1 MIQSFTMFKGIY
13 NEKEVEK
20 IETITNIKPT
30 IVKKKWYDKIP
41 STVVFLFFT
50 LIIGAIATYLI
61 PAGKFE
67 RVIDEKTGVTKIDP
81 NSFHFVDSNPVG
93 ILEVFKSIYTG
104 LVEGGGIIFLV
115 FLGYFWVYTM
125 IKTGAFNAVIGK
137 IINNSKLRSLYI
149 PIFIILFTL
158 AGSTYGELTA
168 TYGLIPLF
176 IGLAMMMRHDAII
189 GIAICGM
196 ACAIGSAV
204 ATSNP
209 YTTALAQNIA
219 ELPMYSGQ
227 GLKWLSMVAFLIP
240 TIWYTTRYA
249 NKIKNDTSQS
259 LVNDL
264 DFTSFKFNEAE
275 INNLQDSKMTLTQ
288 KVVLGVF
295 LLSIVAIVAGSVL
308 WKFGLTEVAMVYLMG
323 ALVMS
328 FVARFSADQIAEN
341 FCKACS
347 EIMMVVI
354 LIGLA
359 RSVLI
364 ILTNADII
372 DSIVYGLYQP
382 IKDLPPWA
390 SAQGMLVMQTLLN
403 FVIPSGTG
411 QAVTVMPIMVPL
423 ADLSEVTRQTAV
435 MAFTYGEGFSNL
447 LYPTAHIGIMLGIA
461 KIPFGRWFKF
471 FMPLFG
477 ILFVIQ
483 MVFVLIAVLTNYGPF

>member
-1 MIQSFTMFKGIY
+1 MEI
-13 NEKEVEK
+13 
-20 IETITNIKPT
+20 IEEITN
-30 IVKKKWYDKIP
+30 IVKKKWYDRIP
-41 STVVFLFFT
+41 STVVFLFCT
-50 LIIGAIATYLI
+50 LIIGAVLTYLI
-61 PAGKFE
+61 PAGEFV
-67 RVIDEKTGVTKIDP
+67 RVVDKETGVTKIDP
-81 NSFHFVDSNPVG
+81 NSFHYVDSSPTG
-93 ILEVFKSIYTG
+93 ILDVFKSIYTG
-104 LVEGGGIIFLV
+104 LVEGSGIIFLV

-137 IINNSKLRSLYI
+137 IINNSQLRRLYI
-149 PIFIILFTL
+149 PIFIILFVL

-168 TYGLIPLF
+168 TYGLLPLF
-176 IGLAMMMRHDAII
+176 IGLAIMMRHDAII
-189 GIAICGM
+189 GVCICGM

-219 ELPMYSGQ
+219 QLPMYSGQ
-227 GLKWLSMVAFLIP
+227 GLKWLSMLAFLIP
-240 TIWYTTRYA
+240 TIWYTLRYA
-249 NKIKNDTSQS
+249 NKIKKDPSKS
-259 LVNDL
+259 IVSDL
-264 DFTSFKFNEAE
+264 DFSSYKFDEDK
-275 INNLQDSKMTLTQ
+275 INDLQNSKMTLTQ
-288 KVVLGVF
+288 KIVLAIF
-295 LLSIVAIVAGSVL
+295 LLSIVAIVVGSVL
-308 WKFGLTEVAMVYLMG
+308 FKFGLPEVAMVYTIG
-323 ALVMS
+323 ALLMS
-328 FVARFSADQIAEN
+328 FAARYSADQIAKN
-341 FCKACS
+341 FCQACS

-364 ILTNADII
+364 ILTNADVI
-372 DSIVYGLYQP
+372 DTIVYGLYQP

-390 SAQGMLVMQTLLN
+390 SAQGMLIMQTLLN

-423 ADLSEVTRQTAV
+423 ADLSGITRQTAV

-477 ILFVIQ
+477 ILLVIQ
-483 MVFVLIAVLTNYGPF
+483 MIFVLIAVLTNYGPF

>member
-1 MIQSFTMFKGIY
+1 METTTNLSKNKNI
-13 NEKEVEK
+13 EKK
-20 IETITNIKPT
+20 N
-30 IVKKKWYDKIP
+30 WYDRIP
-41 STVVFLFFT
+41 STVVFLFCT
-50 LIIGAIATYLI
+50 LIIGAISTYLI
-61 PAGKFE
+61 PAGEFV
-67 RVIDEKTGVTKIDP
+67 RVEDKETGVTKIDP
-81 NSFHFVDSNPVG
+81 NSFHYVDSAPVG
-93 ILEVFKSIYTG
+93 ILDIFKSIYTG

-125 IKTGAFNAVIGK
+125 IQTGAINAVIGK
-137 IINNSKLRSLYI
+137 IINNNKLRRLYI

-168 TYGLIPLF
+168 TYGLLPLF
-176 IGLAMMMRHDAII
+176 IGLAIMMRHDAII
-189 GIAICGM
+189 GVCICGM

-219 ELPMYSGQ
+219 ELPLYSGQ
-227 GLKWLSMVAFLIP
+227 GLKWLSMLAFLIP
-240 TIWYTTRYA
+240 TIWYTLRYA
-249 NKIKNDTSQS
+249 KKIKKDPSKS
-259 LVNDL
+259 IVSDL
-264 DFTSFKFNEAE
+264 DFSSFKFDEDK
-275 INNLQDSKMTLTQ
+275 INDLNNSKMTITQ
-288 KVVLGVF
+288 KMVLAIF
-295 LLSIVAIVAGSVL
+295 LLSIVAIVAGSIL
-308 WKFGLTEVAMVYLMG
+308 FKFGLTEVAMVYIIG
-323 ALVMS
+323 ALLMS
-328 FVARFSADQIAEN
+328 LVARYSADQIATN

-347 EIMMVVI
+347 EVMMVVI

-372 DSIVYGLYQP
+372 DTIVYGLYQP

-390 SAQGMLVMQTLLN
+390 SAQGMLIMQTLLN

-423 ADLSEVTRQTAV
+423 ADLSSITRQTAV
-435 MAFTYGEGFSNL
+435 MTFTYGEGFSNL

-483 MVFVLIAVLTNYGPF
+483 MIFVLIAVLTNYGPF

>member
-1 MIQSFTMFKGIY
+1 MEI
-13 NEKEVEK
+13 
-20 IETITNIKPT
+20 IEATTNNIMKNT
-30 IVKKKWYDKIP
+30 NMVKRKWYDRIP
-41 STVVFLFFT
+41 STVVFLFCT
-50 LIIGAIATYLI
+50 LIIGAVLTYLI
-61 PAGKFE
+61 PAGEFV
-67 RVIDEKTGVTKIDP
+67 RVEDKETGVTKIDP
-81 NSFHFVDSNPVG
+81 SSFHYVDGSPVG
-93 ILEVFKSIYTG
+93 ILDVFKSIYTG

-137 IINNSKLRSLYI
+137 IINNSKLRHLYI
-149 PIFIILFTL
+149 PIFIILFVL

-168 TYGLIPLF
+168 TYGLLPLF
-176 IGLAMMMRHDAII
+176 IGLAIMMGHDAII
-189 GIAICGM
+189 GVCICGM

-219 ELPMYSGQ
+219 QLPLYSGQ
-227 GLKWLSMVAFLIP
+227 GLKWLSMIAFLIP
-240 TIWYTTRYA
+240 TIWYTLRYA
-249 NKIKNDTSQS
+249 KKIKQDPSKS
-259 LVNDL
+259 IVSDL
-264 DFTSFKFNEAE
+264 DFSSYKFDEDK
-275 INNLQDSKMTLTQ
+275 INDLQNSKMTLTQ
-288 KVVLGVF
+288 KMVLTIF
-295 LLSIVAIVAGSVL
+295 LLSIVAIVVGSI
-308 WKFGLTEVAMVYLMG
+308 KFQFGLTEVAMVYIIG
-323 ALVMS
+323 ALLMS
-328 FVARFSADQIAEN
+328 FVARYSPDQIAEN

-347 EIMMVVI
+347 EVMMVVI
-354 LIGLA
+354 LIALA

-372 DSIVYGLYQP
+372 DTIVYGLYQP

-390 SAQGMLVMQTLLN
+390 SAQGMLIMQTLLN

-423 ADLSEVTRQTAV
+423 ADLAGVTRQTAV

-477 ILFVIQ
+477 ILLVIQ
-483 MVFVLIAVLTNYGPF
+483 MIFVLIAVLTNYGPF